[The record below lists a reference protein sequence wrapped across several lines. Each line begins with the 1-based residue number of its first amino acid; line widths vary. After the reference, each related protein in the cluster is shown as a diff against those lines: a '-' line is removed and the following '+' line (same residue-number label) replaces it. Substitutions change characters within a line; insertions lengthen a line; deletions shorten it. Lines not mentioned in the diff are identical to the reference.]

1 MSSSEEVEEELDIV
15 VTEVEVEDEA
25 NDATLSLDLE
35 AS

>member
-1 MSSSEEVEEELDIV
+1 MSSSEEVEVELDIV
-15 VTEVEVEDEA
+15 VTEVEDEA

>member
-15 VTEVEVEDEA
+15 VTEVEVEA